1 MSRIK
6 NVIAALTAPTSPGGN
21 LLASSMEDSIHRPS
35 PNAIKQLQIEDAL
48 NGKVI
53 TFALYKWNPNGPD
66 THERMMYVVGADES
80 LLDGIA
86 AVITMMEAQHG
97 KRP

>member
-86 AVITMMEAQHG
+86 AVITLMEAQQG

>member
-6 NVIAALTAPTSPGGN
+6 NAIAALVATKSPLGQTAT
-21 LLASSMEDSIHRPS
+21 LLGHDRQERPS
-35 PNAIKQLQIEDAL
+35 PNALKNLQIEDAL

-53 TFALYKWNPNGPD
+53 TFAMYKWNPTGPD

>member
-6 NVIAALTAPTSPGGN
+6 NAIAALVAPTSSGGN
-21 LLASSMEDSIHRPS
+21 LLVAKEDPMQRPS
-35 PNAIKQLQIEDAL
+35 PNALKNLQIEDAL

>member
-1 MSRIK
+1 MSRIR
-6 NVIAALTAPTSPGGN
+6 NALAV
-21 LLASSMEDSIHRPS
+21 LLATKS
-35 PNAIKQLQIEDAL
+35 PLEETATLLRSDREGPPNPMPVKQLRIEDAL

-66 THERMMYVVGADES
+66 THERMMYVVGADEP

-86 AVITMMEAQHG
+86 AVITLMEAQHG
-97 KRP
+97 KRS